1 MIGVRSGFADV
12 GSATTEE
19 IEGATTIGRLIGVP
33 RDDGGDGFER
43 NAQFV
48 CDDLAICGERSA
60 LTEVTLAG
68 ANEDGVVRMNFDPG
82 IKLSRIERVLE
93 GSPGDFRGLETL
105 SFEEGRTDECDPDK
119 KCAASFD
126 ELAAGE
132 SSFIYLDGVFC
143 GVCHGLLPLSH

>member
-1 MIGVRSGFADV
+1 MRPCNIPGRRMSVAQVSFAVTLEVMMEV
-12 GSATTEE
+12 GW
-19 IEGATTIGRLIGVP
+19 
-33 RDDGGDGFER
+33 
-43 NAQFV
+43 
-48 CDDLAICGERSA
+48 DLAICGERSA

-143 GVCHGLLPLSH
+143 GVCHGLL